1 MLDPLP
7 GEPHL
12 GRVAPPARVARDLV
26 GNQVAVH
33 RPARARL
40 EGLDVD
46 ESAVATAAR
55 RGEAIALVVVPGR
68 DAPGQSHG
76 EDFPRIFPP
85 FPIEVNLAQFLNGEN
100 PIPFL
105 AGAET
110 TPLPGEK
117 SSPHLAC
124 KGDRKSTRQYDKLDR
139 KSTRLNSS
147 H

>member
-1 MLDPLP
+1 MIRHQP
-7 GEPHL
+7 
-12 GRVAPPARVARDLV
+12 RSTRTARLFPYTTLCLSV

-85 FPIEVNLAQFLNGEN
+85 FPIEVNLAPFLNGEH
-100 PIPFL
+100 PIP
-105 AGAET
+105 
-110 TPLPGEK
+110 
-117 SSPHLAC
+117 
-124 KGDRKSTRQYDKLDR
+124 LDR

>member
-1 MLDPLP
+1 MIRHQP
-7 GEPHL
+7 
-12 GRVAPPARVARDLV
+12 RSTRTARLFPYTTLCLSV

-85 FPIEVNLAQFLNGEN
+85 FPRSEEHTSELQSLMRISYAVFCLNKTN
-100 PIPFL
+100 NDYNNQH
-105 AGAET
+105 T
-110 TPLPGEK
+110 
-117 SSPHLAC
+117 
-124 KGDRKSTRQYDKLDR
+124 
-139 KSTRLNSS
+139 SS
-147 H
+147 HY